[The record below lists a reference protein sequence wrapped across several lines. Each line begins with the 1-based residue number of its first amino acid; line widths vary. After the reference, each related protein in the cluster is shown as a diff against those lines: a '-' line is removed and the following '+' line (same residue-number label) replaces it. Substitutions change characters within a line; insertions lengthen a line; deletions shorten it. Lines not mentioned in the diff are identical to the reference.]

1 MSNVMNKFI
10 RLYNIIMKK
19 QKELQHTGTNLEK
32 KIKDEKINNKVKK
45 PHFRNVPEQLL
56 EY

>member
-1 MSNVMNKFI
+1 
-10 RLYNIIMKK
+10 MKK